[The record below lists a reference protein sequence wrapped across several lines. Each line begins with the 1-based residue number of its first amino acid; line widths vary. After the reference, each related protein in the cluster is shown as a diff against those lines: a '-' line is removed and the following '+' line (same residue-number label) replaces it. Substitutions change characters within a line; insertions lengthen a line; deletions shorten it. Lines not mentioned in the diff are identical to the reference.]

1 MILGVEIIRIFK
13 MPSSMSSR
21 EMPLENGD
29 FFESFGKEIGRNIG
43 ACGL

>member
-1 MILGVEIIRIFK
+1 MISGVEIMQIFK
-13 MPSSMSSR
+13 MPLSMRSR

-29 FFESFGKEIGRNIG
+29 FFESFGKEIGRYIG